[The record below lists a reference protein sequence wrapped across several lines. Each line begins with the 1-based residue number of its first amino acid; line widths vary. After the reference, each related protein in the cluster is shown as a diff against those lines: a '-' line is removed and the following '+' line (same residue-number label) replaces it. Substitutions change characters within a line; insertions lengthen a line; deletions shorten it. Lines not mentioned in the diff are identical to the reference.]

1 MDYTIII
8 IVLVET
14 LMDVS
19 MKLIILINNII
30 PFIVESK
37 NNVVGIWK
45 YFEQKLYLD
54 KICPLLLKRI
64 LVNLVKI

>member
-1 MDYTIII
+1 MDYTIIM

-19 MKLIILINNII
+19 MKLIILVNNII

-45 YFEQKLYLD
+45 YFEQKLYPD